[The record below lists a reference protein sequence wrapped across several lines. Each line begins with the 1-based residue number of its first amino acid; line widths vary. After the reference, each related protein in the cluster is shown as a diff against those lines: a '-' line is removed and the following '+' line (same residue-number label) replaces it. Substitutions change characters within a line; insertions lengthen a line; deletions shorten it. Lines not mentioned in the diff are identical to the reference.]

1 MKKFL
6 ILSLLLMSIATG
18 FAQESYFVTVV
29 KGSVSKADGSAIKPG
44 SKLSTADKVN
54 MGTKESLLI
63 LLHPSKGRIVV
74 SPQAATPSKDNKFV
88 LLVKD
93 FLDLNQQQVRLSS
106 RTLDDAPLSLE
117 DYFKA
122 DADINS
128 RFLVIDTLK
137 VKLPRSYTNVD
148 NKENFF
154 FLQLSGTK
162 TANHKLL
169 CRNNMLYI
177 TKEDISFGDG
187 LYKKADGEL
196 NLGYVQ
202 NYSRDKNV
210 KFITP
215 IEPVFITRDEAGTV
229 IKTIKKTLKG
239 KPEKDILAEASTQL
253 YYQYGKP
260 DELAVKEIYNT
271 VK

>member
-1 MKKFL
+1 
-6 ILSLLLMSIATG
+6 
-18 FAQESYFVTVV
+18 
-29 KGSVSKADGSAIKPG
+29 
-44 SKLSTADKVN
+44 
-54 MGTKESLLI
+54 
-63 LLHPSKGRIVV
+63 
-74 SPQAATPSKDNKFV
+74 
-88 LLVKD
+88 
-93 FLDLNQQQVRLSS
+93 
-106 RTLDDAPLSLE
+106 
-117 DYFKA
+117 
-122 DADINS
+122 
-128 RFLVIDTLK
+128 
-137 VKLPRSYTNVD
+137 
-148 NKENFF
+148 
-154 FLQLSGTK
+154 
-162 TANHKLL
+162 
-169 CRNNMLYI
+169 MLYI